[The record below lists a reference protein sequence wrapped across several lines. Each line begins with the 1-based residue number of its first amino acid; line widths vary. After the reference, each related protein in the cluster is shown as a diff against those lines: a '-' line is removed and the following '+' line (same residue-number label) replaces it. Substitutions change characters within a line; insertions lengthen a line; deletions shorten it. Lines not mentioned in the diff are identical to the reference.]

1 MQTYHKSMS
10 GLAVGLTL
18 TLAACGGDLV
28 GVNSGDELSDTEIQ
42 AIFNAFSGA
51 LDGVDASASRVA
63 PQDGIQM
70 ADIDV
75 NQSVNISTDCNLGG
89 EISLS
94 GSVEGTVDDETFAS
108 NLEMGIGIQFDACI
122 IASEENTVSV
132 DGDIQFDSHVVISE
146 GAFSVDGSQVGGF
159 DFTTNDGRIGSCAID
174 IDFSA
179 SLSEGTSA
187 QSSVTG
193 TVCGRSASQFEA
205 YTGT

>member
-1 MQTYHKSMS
+1 MQRYHRSMS
-10 GLAVGLTL
+10 GLAVGLAL
-18 TLAACGGDLV
+18 TMAACGGDPV

-42 AIFNAFSGA
+42 AIFNAFGGA

-75 NQSVNISTDCNLGG
+75 NQSVNVSTDCNLGG

-132 DGDIQFDSHVVISE
+132 DGDIQFDSHIVINE

-179 SLSEGTSA
+179 SFSEGTSA

>member
-1 MQTYHKSMS
+1 MS
-10 GLAVGLTL
+10 GLAVGLAL
-18 TLAACGGDLV
+18 TMAACGGDPV

-42 AIFNAFSGA
+42 AIFNAFGGA

-75 NQSVNISTDCNLGG
+75 NQSVNVSTDCNLGG

-132 DGDIQFDSHVVISE
+132 DGDIQFDSHIVINE

-179 SLSEGTSA
+179 SFSEGTSA

>member
-1 MQTYHKSMS
+1 MRMYHKSMS
-10 GLAVGLTL
+10 GLAVGLAL
-18 TLAACGGDLV
+18 TMTACGGDLV

-108 NLEMGIGIQFDACI
+108 NLEMGIGIQFYACI

-132 DGDIQFDSHVVISE
+132 DGGIQFDSHVVIDDE
-146 GAFSVDGSQVGGF
+146 AFSVDGSQVGGF
-159 DFTTNDGRIGSCAID
+159 DFTTDDGRIGSCAID

-179 SLSEGTSA
+179 SLSDGTSA

>member
-1 MQTYHKSMS
+1 MRTYHKLMS
-10 GLAVGLTL
+10 GLAVGLALSL
-18 TLAACGGDLV
+18 TACGDNPV
-28 GVNSGDELSDTEIQ
+28 GINSGDELTDTEIQ
-42 AIFNAFSGA
+42 AIFNAFGGA
-51 LDGVDASASRVA
+51 MDGVGTSASRVA

-70 ADIDV
+70 AEITVD
-75 NQSVNISTDCNLGG
+75 QSVNVSAGCDLGG

-108 NLEMGIGIQFDACI
+108 NLEMGIGVQFDACVI
-122 IASEENTVSV
+122 PSDQNTVSV
-132 DGDIQFDSHVVISE
+132 DGDIQFDSHVVIDE
-146 GAFSVDGSQVGGF
+146 GSFSVDGSQLGGF
-159 DFTTNDGRIGSCAID
+159 EFTTNDGRIGSCAID

-205 YTGT
+205 YTGA

>member
-1 MQTYHKSMS
+1 MQKYHKSMS
-10 GLAVGLTL
+10 GLAVGFTL

-75 NQSVNISTDCNLGG
+75 NQSVNISTGCNLGG

-132 DGDIQFDSHVVISE
+132 DG
-146 GAFSVDGSQVGGF
+146 SQVGGF

-179 SLSEGTSA
+179 SLSDGTSA

>member
-1 MQTYHKSMS
+1 MQRYQKAMS
-10 GLAVGLTL
+10 GLAAGLAL
-18 TLAACGGDLV
+18 TLAACGGDPV
-28 GVNSGDELSDTEIQ
+28 GVNSGDELTDAEIQ
-42 AIFNAFSGA
+42 TVFDAFSGA
-51 LDGVDASASRVA
+51 IGGVDASASRVA

-70 ADIDV
+70 AEITV
-75 NQSVNISTDCNLGG
+75 NQSVNVTTGCDLGG

-108 NLEMGIGIQFDACI
+108 NLEMGIGVQFDACAV
-122 IASEENTVSV
+122 ASDQNTVTV
-132 DGDIQFDSHVVISE
+132 DGDIQFDSHVVIDE
-146 GAFSVDGSQVGGF
+146 GSFSVDGTQVGGF

-179 SLSEGTSA
+179 SFTEGTSA
-187 QSSVTG
+187 QSSVSG